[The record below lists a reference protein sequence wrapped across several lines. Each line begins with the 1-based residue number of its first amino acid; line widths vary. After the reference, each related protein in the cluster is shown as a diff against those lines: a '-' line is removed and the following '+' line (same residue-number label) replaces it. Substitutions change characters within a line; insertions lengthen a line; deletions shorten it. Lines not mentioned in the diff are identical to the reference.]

1 MKIYEVVGEDINSKS
16 GLTQTQKDAIG
27 GRGKFK
33 QSRRFI
39 SKPMGPA
46 RMGRMG
52 GSGHAIGR
60 SIASGGKGASSSTL
74 SAIGRS
80 MRL

>member
-1 MKIYEVVGEDINSKS
+1 MRLHEIISEGPIKAKAGSGVDTSTAKGVKKASKY
-16 GLTQTQKDAIG
+16 KAV
-27 GRGKFK
+27 K
-33 QSRRFI
+33 
-39 SKPMGPA
+39 MGPA